1 MPPYRKPRRR
11 FLRLARWQD
20 DKMARWHEVGKR
32 LARYSTFVTF
42 AKMKQ
47 KYFLKIFRGAICG
60 VGVTLV
66 I

>member
-1 MPPYRKPRRR
+1 
-11 FLRLARWQD
+11 
-20 DKMARWHEVGKR
+20 MARGWEDGKMTRAWKDDIR
-32 LARYSTFVTF
+32 LSRYSTFVTF

-60 VGVTLV
+60 VGVTSV